1 MTLVHPATR
10 RSIPTR
16 SHCTHRPTTHA
27 PAASTTPAASATS
40 TPTTDDDRRDDGA
53 LLRAGDDASMRVLVD
68 EYAGLVYRVAFNA
81 LGRRDLAEE
90 ATQETFVRAW
100 RAADQFDEAR
110 GGMVPWLTTIAYRV
124 AIDLHRRERRAPV
137 VSLDDV
143 QVTPVVDGRT
153 MESVEAVGRVRDAI
167 STLAPDDAE
176 LVRLHHFDGLTYADI
191 GRRLGVPEGTIKSRS
206 FRVRREL
213 VSLLA
218 DLAPETARDTL
229 TPSR

>member
-1 MTLVHPATR
+1 MTVTLTTTR

-16 SHCTHRPTTHA
+16 SHRTHRPATHA
-27 PAASTTPAASATS
+27 PAARTSEAPA
-40 TPTTDDDRRDDGA
+40 RDDGA

-100 RAADQFDEAR
+100 RAADRFDESR
-110 GGMVPWLTTIAYRV
+110 GGMAPWLTTIAYRV
-124 AIDLHRRERRAPV
+124 AIDLHRREQRSFT

-153 MESVEAVGRVRDAI
+153 IESVEAVGRVRDAI
-167 STLAPDDAE
+167 RALAPDDAE

-191 GRRLGVPEGTIKSRS
+191 GLRLGVPEGTIKSRS

-218 DLAPETARDTL
+218 DLAPESARDTL
-229 TPSR
+229 SPAI

>member
-1 MTLVHPATR
+1 MTFAPTMDR
-10 RSIPTR
+10 PSIPTR
-16 SHCTHRPTTHA
+16 SHRAHRPV
-27 PAASTTPAASATS
+27 TPAPVAT
-40 TPTTDDDRRDDGA
+40 PATDVARPGDGA

-68 EYAGLVYRVAFNA
+68 RYAGLVYRVAHNA

-100 RAADQFDEAR
+100 RAADRYDETR
-110 GGMVPWLTTIAYRV
+110 GGMAPWLTTIAYRV

-137 VSLDDV
+137 VSLDDAPI
-143 QVTPVVDGRT
+143 TPVVDGRT

-218 DLAPETARDTL
+218 DLAPEGPRDAL
-229 TPSR
+229 APPR